1 MVSSQMI
8 YHQFCKATVQMYA
21 DDSTLYY
28 AAKTVS
34 ELDNV
39 LSTELNMV
47 FDWIK
52 RNKMV
57 LNISKTKS
65 IILGSSHKLSSTPKM
80 SLNLSGEPI
89 EQVDKVKLLG
99 IIIDNQLLW
108 AEHIDTIVRKMVVS
122 QW

>member
-1 MVSSQMI
+1 M
-8 YHQFCKATVQMYA
+8 
-21 DDSTLYY
+21 YY

-39 LSTELNMV
+39 LSAELNKV

-52 RNKMV
+52 LNNLV

-65 IILGSSHKLSSTPKM
+65 IILGSRHNLSSTPKM
-80 SLNLSGEPI
+80 RLNLYGEPI

-99 IIIDNQLLW
+99 TIIDSLLSW
-108 AEHIDTIVRKMVVS
+108 AEHIDTIVKNVGCGISMVRKCHSYVPTHIMGQVA
-122 QW
+122 

>member
-1 MVSSQMI
+1 
-8 YHQFCKATVQMYA
+8 MYA
-21 DDSTLYY
+21 DDSTFYY

-39 LSTELNMV
+39 LSAELNKV

-52 RNKMV
+52 RNNLV

-65 IILGSSHKLSSTPKM
+65 IILGSRHNLVIYTM
-80 SLNLSGEPI
+80 SLNLYGEAI

-99 IIIDNQLLW
+99 TIIDSQLSW
-108 AEHIDTIVRKMVVS
+108 AEHIDTIVKKMGCGISMVRKCLSYVPTHIVEI
-122 QW
+122 

>member
-1 MVSSQMI
+1 
-8 YHQFCKATVQMYA
+8 MYA

-39 LSTELNMV
+39 LSAELNMV

-52 RNKMV
+52 QNKLV

-65 IILGSSHKLSSTPKM
+65 IILG
-80 SLNLSGEPI
+80 
-89 EQVDKVKLLG
+89 
-99 IIIDNQLLW
+99 
-108 AEHIDTIVRKMVVS
+108 
-122 QW
+122 